1 MSGNSDNEICEAC
14 RLAHVEIEIPSEP
27 GSTIQPYRLCQ
38 KCANRLEKLALRPI
52 EWFNLA
58 AVHGPWKYHLH
69 DDFYDDVDGKAYQA
83 EIVVERAIEFPL
95 PAVFEIENNL
105 ERLVDMAMSRWFFS
119 REDTPELINA
129 MGKQDR
135 DSLLSVLQRRV
146 FEIPNP
152 FIESRGYEIAE
163 IVLQRFAANWIRERA
178 ETHADESF
186 TAWAGAAASCL
197 PFEEAFARVTSKLA
211 IKPKKDPTLS
221 LGALG
226 SFRNDHTLAW
236 IETNIHEPITETWGR
251 LAALSQFSWPRAKA
265 WLRGGR
271 PLSLVAL
278 DALNSCWNFNT
289 IQLRKE
295 RPKLLLPATR
305 DEMVQ
310 EIQNYALQ
318 DSKPRAE
325 RAARTAIEHLD
336 EIVV

>member
-1 MSGNSDNEICEAC
+1 M
-14 RLAHVEIEIPSEP
+14 
-27 GSTIQPYRLCQ
+27 
-38 KCANRLEKLALRPI
+38 EKLALRPI

-83 EIVVERAIEFPL
+83 EVVVERAIEFPL
-95 PAVFEIENNL
+95 PAVSEIENNL

-135 DSLLSVLQRRV
+135 VGLLSVLQRRV
-146 FEIPNP
+146 REIQNP
-152 FIESRGYEIAE
+152 FIESRGYEIADV
-163 IVLQRFAANWIRERA
+163 VLQDFAANWIRERA

-197 PFEEAFARVTSKLA
+197 PFEESFARVTSKLA
-211 IKPKKDPTLS
+211 TKSKKGPMLS

-226 SFRNDHTLAW
+226 AFRNDHTLAW
-236 IETNIHEPITETWGR
+236 METNIHEPITDVWGR

-278 DALNSCWNFNT
+278 DALNSCWNYDT
-289 IQLRKE
+289 IQLR
-295 RPKLLLPATR
+295 RGQPKLLLPATR

-310 EIQNYALQ
+310 EIRNYTLE
-318 DSKPRAE
+318 DPKPRAE
-325 RAARTAIEHLD
+325 RAALLAIEHLD
-336 EIVV
+336 EIAV